1 MNSTLPKTTSP
12 TPAGPAH
19 RRTPAGAAPNF
30 GPGSYMAAVD
40 ATLQARRDHLAPL
53 WAMKPEQRVAAMH
66 RGELTMPQLLAWAAR
81 YPHQVPTIN
90 GEFAF
95 IAAFTDGVA
104 EADR

>member
-1 MNSTLPKTTSP
+1 MNSTLTKTTNP
-12 TPAGPAH
+12 TSADPAH
-19 RRTPAGAAPNF
+19 RRTPAGAAPCF
-30 GPGSYMAAVD
+30 GPGSYVAAVD
-40 ATLQARRDHLAPL
+40 ATLQARRDHLAPM

-95 IAAFTDGVA
+95 IAAFTDDVA
-104 EADR
+104 EAE